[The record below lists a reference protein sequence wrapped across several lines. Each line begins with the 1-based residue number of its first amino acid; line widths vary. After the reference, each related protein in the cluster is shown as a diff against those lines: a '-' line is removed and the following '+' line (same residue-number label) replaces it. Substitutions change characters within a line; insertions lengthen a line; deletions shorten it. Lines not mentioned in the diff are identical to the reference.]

1 MNAPVVQEVRE
12 QARSW
17 GEQPWFAVFPPP
29 RLPAALLIP
38 GVARITG
45 RVAVAFVRR
54 RAWEALVPRAGG
66 DEGQTLGVLR

>member
-1 MNAPVVQEVRE
+1 MNAPVVQGVRE

-38 GVARITG
+38 VARIIG
-45 RVAVAFVRR
+45 WVAVALVRR
-54 RAWEALVPRAGG
+54 RAWKALVPRAGG